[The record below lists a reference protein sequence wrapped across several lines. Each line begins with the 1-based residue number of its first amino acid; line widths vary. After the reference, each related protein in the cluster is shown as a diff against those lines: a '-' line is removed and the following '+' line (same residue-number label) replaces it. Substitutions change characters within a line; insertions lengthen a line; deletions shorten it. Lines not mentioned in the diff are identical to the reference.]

1 MPNATFFRLPED
13 KQKRIY
19 DATVAEFSEYR
30 FTDASINR
38 IIKAAGIPRGSFYQY
53 FNDKEDL
60 YLYVLEQIAKEK
72 LEILSQYQSP
82 ESKAGFIEGIL
93 TSIPDIFDWLD
104 RCPAYNRIGLLMIQ
118 DSSDFIQN
126 IITKMRSV
134 SNEFIAYLEKDRSR
148 GNIREGVDLNLVME
162 MYISIGITIV
172 KEYYASGDRETCTRR
187 VKAVFDILQNGILC
201 REKSDEP
208 NDS

>member
-19 DATVAEFSEYR
+19 DAAVAEFSEYR

-38 IIKAAGIPRGSFYQY
+38 IVKAAEIPRGSFYQY

-60 YLYVLEQIAKEK
+60 YLYVLEQMAKEK
-72 LEILSQYQSP
+72 LNIFSQYQSP
-82 ESKAGFIEGIL
+82 DPKAGFFEAIL
-93 TSIPDIFDWLD
+93 ASIPNIFDWAD
-104 RCPAYNRIGLLMIQ
+104 RCPAYNRIGLLMTQ

-126 IITKMRSV
+126 IIAKMRSV
-134 SNEFIAYLEKDRSR
+134 TNEFVAYLETDRR
-148 GNIREGVDLNLVME
+148 GGNIREDVDLNLVME
-162 MYISIGITIV
+162 MYTSIGVTIV
-172 KEYYASGDRETCTRR
+172 KEYYASGDREACTRR
-187 VKAVFDILQNGILC
+187 VKAVFDILQNGISC

-208 NDS
+208 DHS